1 MTSATGYTVQW
12 KSGNQNYDSSRQA
25 TPTGASHTITGL
37 TNGTQYTLR
46 VKATNG
52 TGDGAWSADATGTP
66 AAVTL
71 TASAVDATTATLTL
85 ANHTGTWYHQY
96 TAPDGG
102 ACSSAVSTTTASLTG
117 LTPGTSYTYKAY
129 STSTCGTEL
138 ATASAFL
145 TKPAQVTGVSAATGN
160 TQLVVSW
167 TAVTSATGYTVQW
180 KSGTQEY
187 GSGRQATATG
197 TAHTVTG
204 LTNGT
209 QYTLRVKATNG
220 TGDGAWSADATGTPA
235 AVTLT
240 ASSVEATTATL
251 TLANH
256 TGTWYHQ
263 YTAPDG
269 GTCSSAVST
278 TTASLTGLTPG
289 TSYTYKAYSNST
301 CGTELATASAF
312 LTKPAQVTGVTA
324 VVGNTQLAVSWTAV
338 SSATGYTVQWKSGN
352 ENYGSGRQATAT
364 GTAHTVTGLSSGTA
378 YTVRVRASNA
388 TGAGAW
394 SADATGTLPQT
405 LEPLT
410 FGARTIAHQTYI
422 QHQAIAALPLP
433 AATSGSPP
441 RTYTL
446 TPAPPAGLTFN
457 PGTRVLSGTP
467 TALRGATAY
476 TYTATDS
483 SSATATLTFTIRVE
497 ADVAPTFGD
506 RTIADQTYVQR
517 RAIAALTL
525 PAAESGNP
533 PLTYTL
539 RPALPA
545 GLTFDPGT
553 RTVSGTPTEPQETTR
568 YTYRATDGDGDAATL
583 IFTITVEADL
593 VPTFGDRDIPAQT
606 YIQHQAIAALT
617 LPAATSGNPPLTYS
631 LAPKLQE
638 GLTFDPET
646 RQLAGTPT
654 TVQGATRYTYTAT
667 DRDGDAATVSFTL
680 TVRPAE
686 NQAILKDVLAAKGR
700 ALLSSATGVIGARFR
715 TPGASSV
722 AGTGVEACLGAAD
735 PGVAATDDAGA
746 AAPAPDCSAGV
757 VDAVVQAV
765 LALSGGVGGAPPADT
780 LALADADETR
790 PRGPRLSDMGAQPEW
805 NWESLVWGR
814 SFALPLKKPGG
825 GGQRLDPVGR
835 GATCRGSGAR
845 PGRTS
850 TTGRCGRCTWAWT
863 RTGRSTGWPGPRW
876 RKVGARPTTSPGPGG
891 GERRTIG
898 DDPDESLSLRA
909 GDPGGGA
916 GSVGHRGLWA
926 RGSEKYAG
934 GRRRGRGNQ
943 RLEHGDG
950 GDGGATAHDRVGRG
964 GVGRGGRRGLPVAGH
979 GWRGN
984 AGRGVGRGGAAGAAG
999 AAGRGG
1005 HGDGW
1010 GAGPVRA
1017 GGRAL

>member
-1 MTSATGYTVQW
+1 MNATGNGAESDASTTVQPKAVTLAASAVEAATATLTIANHTGNWYHKYTSPSGGACSSAVSTTTASLTGLTPGTSYTYKAYSTSTCGTVLATASAFLTKPARVTGVAAAALSGKLAVSWTAVTSATGYTVQW

-364 GTAHTVTGLSSGTA
+364 GASHTITGLSSGTA
-378 YTVRVRASNA
+378 YTVRVRASNG

-394 SADATGTLPQT
+394 SADATGTFALI
-405 LEPLT
+405 L
-410 FGARTIAHQTYI
+410 
-422 QHQAIAALPLP
+422 AAADVRRPDHC
-433 AATSGSPP
+433 PP
-441 RTYTL
+441 DVY
-446 TPAPPAGLTFN
+446 PAP
-457 PGTRVLSGTP
+457 
-467 TALRGATAY
+467 
-476 TYTATDS
+476 
-483 SSATATLTFTIRVE
+483 
-497 ADVAPTFGD
+497 
-506 RTIADQTYVQR
+506 
-517 RAIAALTL
+517 
-525 PAAESGNP
+525 
-533 PLTYTL
+533 
-539 RPALPA
+539 
-545 GLTFDPGT
+545 
-553 RTVSGTPTEPQETTR
+553 
-568 YTYRATDGDGDAATL
+568 
-583 IFTITVEADL
+583 
-593 VPTFGDRDIPAQT
+593 
-606 YIQHQAIAALT
+606 
-617 LPAATSGNPPLTYS
+617 
-631 LAPKLQE
+631 
-638 GLTFDPET
+638 
-646 RQLAGTPT
+646 
-654 TVQGATRYTYTAT
+654 
-667 DRDGDAATVSFTL
+667 
-680 TVRPAE
+680 
-686 NQAILKDVLAAKGR
+686 
-700 ALLSSATGVIGARFR
+700 
-715 TPGASSV
+715 
-722 AGTGVEACLGAAD
+722 
-735 PGVAATDDAGA
+735 
-746 AAPAPDCSAGV
+746 
-757 VDAVVQAV
+757 
-765 LALSGGVGGAPPADT
+765 
-780 LALADADETR
+780 
-790 PRGPRLSDMGAQPEW
+790 
-805 NWESLVWGR
+805 
-814 SFALPLKKPGG
+814 
-825 GGQRLDPVGR
+825 
-835 GATCRGSGAR
+835 
-845 PGRTS
+845 
-850 TTGRCGRCTWAWT
+850 
-863 RTGRSTGWPGPRW
+863 
-876 RKVGARPTTSPGPGG
+876 
-891 GERRTIG
+891 
-898 DDPDESLSLRA
+898 
-909 GDPGGGA
+909 
-916 GSVGHRGLWA
+916 GHRGPAAA
-926 RGSEKYAG
+926 RGHE
-934 GRRRGRGNQ
+934 RQ
-943 RLEHGDG
+943 
-950 GDGGATAHDRVGRG
+950 
-964 GVGRGGRRGLPVAGH
+964 P
-979 GWRGN
+979 
-984 AGRGVGRGGAAGAAG
+984 AADLHADAG
-999 AAGRGG
+999 AAGRADVQPRDAGAVRHADGPPGRDGLHLHG
-1005 HGDGW
+1005 HG
-1010 GAGPVRA
+1010 
-1017 GGRAL
+1017 